1 MKFPSRGAVVGVVVT
16 VFLWLIGFPVWL
28 ASLFGLMGFLG
39 MGGLQYAKLA
49 VRTLP
54 MDLW

>member
-1 MKFPSRGAVVGVVVT
+1 MKFPSRGALVGIVVT
-16 VFLWLIGFPVWL
+16 FFLWTIGFPVWL

-39 MGGLQYAKLA
+39 MGGLQYVKLA
-49 VRTLP
+49 IKTLP